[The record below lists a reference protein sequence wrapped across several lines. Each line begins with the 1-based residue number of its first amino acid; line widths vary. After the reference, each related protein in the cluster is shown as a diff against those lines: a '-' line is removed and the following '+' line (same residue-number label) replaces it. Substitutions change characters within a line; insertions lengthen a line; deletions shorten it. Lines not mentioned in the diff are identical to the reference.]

1 MEKIMENTRAI
12 VDYAYDDNA
21 KEMRDALYND
31 IQNRVMA
38 HLDAHKQEIA
48 KTILNPVEDPLA
60 TAQDVA
66 VEPPQAQETEQEQES
81 ENA

>member
-1 MEKIMENTRAI
+1 MENTRAI

-38 HLDAHKQEIA
+38 HLDAQKQEMA
-48 KTILNPVEDPLA
+48 RNILKPVEDPLA

-66 VEPPQAQETEQEQES
+66 IEPPTAQETEQEQES

>member
-12 VDYAYDDNA
+12 IDYAYDDNA

-38 HLDAHKQEIA
+38 HLDVKKQEIA
-48 KTILNPVEDPLA
+48 QNMLKPQEDSMA
-60 TAQDVA
+60 TAQDVP
-66 VEPPQAQETEQEQES
+66 VEPSQEQEQES
-81 ENA
+81 ENT

>member
-21 KEMRDALYND
+21 KDMRDALYND

-38 HLDAHKQEIA
+38 HLDAQKQQIA
-48 KTILNPVEDPLA
+48 QNLLNPAEDPLA
-60 TAQDVA
+60 TAQDMA
-66 VEPPQAQETEQEQES
+66 VEPPQAQPEEQETES

>member
-1 MEKIMENTRAI
+1 MEKIMENTWAI

-38 HLDAHKQEIA
+38 HLDAQKQEIA
-48 KTILNPVEDPLA
+48 KNMLKPEEDPLA

-66 VEPPQAQETEQEQES
+66 IEPPVAQETEQEQES

>member
-21 KEMRDALYND
+21 KEMRDALYSD

-38 HLDAHKQEIA
+38 HLDAKKQEIA
-48 KTILNPVEDPLA
+48 QNMLKPQEDSMA

-66 VEPPQAQETEQEQES
+66 IEPPNGQEQEQES

>member
-12 VDYAYDDNA
+12 IDYAYDDNA

-38 HLDAHKQEIA
+38 HLDVKKQEIA
-48 KTILNPVEDPLA
+48 QNMLKPQDDAMA

-66 VEPPQAQETEQEQES
+66 IEPPQAQEQEQES
-81 ENA
+81 ENT